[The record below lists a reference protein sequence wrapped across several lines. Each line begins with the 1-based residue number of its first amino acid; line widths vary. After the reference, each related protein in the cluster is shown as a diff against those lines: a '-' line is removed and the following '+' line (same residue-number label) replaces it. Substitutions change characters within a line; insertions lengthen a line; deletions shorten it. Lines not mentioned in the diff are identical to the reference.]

1 MTGELARLATVTWWS
16 IRGSVRGLRMM
27 GLVAFAAVPS
37 VIVLA
42 LVSVRPAANALAN
55 AAEGLFASLTVPV
68 VGMLIVLVIS
78 VGQFRN
84 EIDAETLVYLSD
96 RSVSRATVVVGKY
109 LGAVG
114 ASLVLVVPAVL
125 LPLGLAE
132 WGGATPYSAQ
142 VPFVLIFASVL
153 AVLGYAAFFLF
164 LGLVSRSA
172 LIIGLIYGFLW
183 EELLPLLPGEVPHLT
198 LVYYLRSFL
207 SGEFTTGPLAGY
219 SSAVPIPFALAAL
232 LLVPVVF
239 VSLGAGAFSLLE
251 TAPERESA

>member
-1 MTGELARLATVTWWS
+1 MTGELARLATVAWWS
-16 IRGSVRGLRMM
+16 FRGSARGLRML
-27 GLVAFAAVPS
+27 GLAAFAAVPS

-42 LVSVRPAANALAN
+42 LVSVRPAADALAN
-55 AAEGLFASLTVPV
+55 AAEGLFGSLTIPV

-109 LGAVG
+109 LGTVG
-114 ASLVLVVPAVL
+114 VSLVLVVPAVL

-132 WGGATPYSAQ
+132 LGGGTPYSAQ
-142 VPFVLIFASVL
+142 VPLVLILAAFL

-172 LIIGLIYGFLW
+172 LIIGLLYGFLW

-207 SGEFTTGPLAGY
+207 SGEFATGPLGGY
-219 SSAVPIPFALAAL
+219 SSAVPVPIAVAAL
-232 LLVPVVF
+232 LAVPAVF
-239 VSLGAGAFSLLE
+239 LILASGAFSLLE